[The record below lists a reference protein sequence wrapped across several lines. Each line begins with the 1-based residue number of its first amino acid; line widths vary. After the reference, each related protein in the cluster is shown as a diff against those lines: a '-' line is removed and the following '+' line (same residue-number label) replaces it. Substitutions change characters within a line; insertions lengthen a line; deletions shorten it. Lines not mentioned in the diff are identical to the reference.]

1 MILDRLA
8 DLKNLAERAAS
19 TASTSNVDAAFAD
32 IEARLGSARAL
43 FIELGMARSG
53 PLNLLDATELTSV
66 TESASRLRAALDVL
80 DRATDE
86 GLAAYASAGADARG
100 SLVAVTR
107 QAQALRGALLA
118 SQQVMLHR
126 LAERVWPEEDTLR
139 LDVISHLSDNKPLA
153 AAARRTEAAHER
165 LLERAAT
172 DMGLSAA
179 ELEALINEATAVAT
193 HLDEL
198 RAEPV
203 PDEVVAFW
211 KEASSETGASLDEV
225 TPTLRAWLE
234 AHDGLRSF
242 TVRRER

>member
-8 DLKNLAERAAS
+8 DLKNLAERASS

-32 IEARLGSARAL
+32 IEARLAGARSL
-43 FIELGMARSG
+43 FIELGLGRLGA
-53 PLNLLDATELTSV
+53 LKLLDPTEVTSV
-66 TESASRLRAALDVL
+66 TETASRLRGALDVL
-80 DRATDE
+80 RSATDE
-86 GLAAYASAGADARG
+86 ELAAYASAGADARG
-100 SLVAVTR
+100 SLVAVPR
-107 QAQALRGALLA
+107 QAQALRNLLLTL
-118 SQQVMLHR
+118 QQSMLRR
-126 LAERVWPEEDTLR
+126 LAERVWPDEDTLR
-139 LDVISHLSDNKPLA
+139 LDVISHLSENRPLA
-153 AAARRTEAAHER
+153 AAARRTEGVHQR

-179 ELEALINEATAVAT
+179 ELDGLINEATAVAA

-225 TPTLRAWLE
+225 TPTVRAWLE
-234 AHDGLRSF
+234 AHDGLPSF

>member
-8 DLKNLAERAAS
+8 DLKSLAGRASS

-32 IEARLGSARAL
+32 IETRLAGARGL
-43 FIELGMARSG
+43 FTELGMARIGS
-53 PLNLLDATELTSV
+53 LKLLDPTEVTSV
-66 TESASRLRAALDVL
+66 TETARRLRGALDVL
-80 DRATDE
+80 DSATDE
-86 GLAAYASAGADARG
+86 GLAVYASAGADARG

-107 QAQALRGALLA
+107 QAQALRSSLLT
-118 SQQVMLHR
+118 SQQVMLRR
-126 LAERVWPEEDTLR
+126 LAERVWPDEDTVR
-139 LDVISHLSDNKPLA
+139 LDVIAHLSDNRPLA
-153 AAARRTEAAHER
+153 AAARRTEVVHER

-172 DMGLSAA
+172 DIGMPAA
-179 ELEALINEATAVAT
+179 ELDGLISDATAVAV

-211 KEASSETGASLDEV
+211 KEASSEIGASLDEV
-225 TPTLRAWLE
+225 TPTVRAWLE
-234 AHDGLRSF
+234 EHDGLRSF